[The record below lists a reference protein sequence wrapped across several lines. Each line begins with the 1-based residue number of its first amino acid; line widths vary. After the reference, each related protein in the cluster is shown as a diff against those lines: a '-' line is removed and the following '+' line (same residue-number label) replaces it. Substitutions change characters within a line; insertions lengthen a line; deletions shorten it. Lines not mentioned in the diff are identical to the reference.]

1 MDSVLKFVL
10 FLTIDRKFILLTVLQ
25 GKQLCHRN
33 STIMESLQVLPV
45 CLQLQGKMSE
55 QFLGCTVS
63 VKCID
68 DLGTYQ
74 GKIIDLNKNS
84 LTLAKAF
91 CNGIPYS
98 SSFVK
103 LR

>member
-1 MDSVLKFVL
+1 MSIVKNSYNLWFNFHISV
-10 FLTIDRKFILLTVLQ
+10 
-25 GKQLCHRN
+25 
-33 STIMESLQVLPV
+33 S
-45 CLQLQGKMSE
+45 GKMSE

-68 DLGTYQ
+68 DLAYQ

-91 CNGIPYS
+91 CNGIPHTS
-98 SSFVK
+98 SIVN
-103 LR
+103 LRYICPLDLFL

>member
-1 MDSVLKFVL
+1 MS
-10 FLTIDRKFILLTVLQ
+10 TVI
-25 GKQLCHRN
+25 GD
-33 STIMESLQVLPV
+33 
-45 CLQLQGKMSE
+45 KMSE

-63 VKCID
+63 VRCND

-91 CNGIPYS
+91 CNGIPHS
-98 SSFVK
+98 SSCVK